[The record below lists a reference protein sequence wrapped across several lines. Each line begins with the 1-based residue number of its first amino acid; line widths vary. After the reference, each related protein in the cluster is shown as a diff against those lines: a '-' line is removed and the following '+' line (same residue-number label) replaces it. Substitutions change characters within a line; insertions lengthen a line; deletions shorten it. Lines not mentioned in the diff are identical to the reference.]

1 MIYTEQDFVELS
13 KQDLQHSRA
22 LRRKQHPEAS
32 IYLQSKLDPIG
43 EDLERL
49 GSDYGGWVFSPSMLI
64 ENSEGT
70 INVLAGA
77 GEDLS
82 FDLEL
87 KRRYGAE
94 IAIIDPTPRALTH
107 YKNLREAFAN
117 GQKFAINASEETYE
131 FKNVSFEKIDF
142 LPYALWKECKEMR
155 FYQPAVSSS
164 VSHSLTN
171 IQKTEHFII
180 VESKTLSEVLTEIG
194 CDQINILK
202 LDIEGA
208 EIEVCSS
215 LSELNFLP
223 KQLLIEFDELQMP
236 DENTYGRI
244 HSAMRTLRE
253 LGYRLEHIEGRQNCL
268 FILT

>member
-1 MIYTEQDFVELS
+1 MIYTEQDLIELS

-22 LRRKQHPEAS
+22 LRRSQYPEAS
-32 IYLQSKLDPIG
+32 RYLQSKLDPIG
-43 EDLERL
+43 ENLERL
-49 GSDYGGWVFSPSMLI
+49 GSDYGGWVFSPSLFI
-64 ENSEGT
+64 GNAERTFS
-70 INVLAGA
+70 VLAGA

-87 KRRYGAE
+87 NRRYGTE
-94 IAIIDPTPRALTH
+94 IVIIDPTPRALTH
-107 YKNLREAFAN
+107 YKNLRKAFAN
-117 GQKFAINASEETYE
+117 GQQFPINESEETYE
-131 FKNVSFEKIDF
+131 FENVSFEKIDF
-142 LPYALWKECKEMR
+142 LPYALWKESKEMR
-155 FYQPAVSSS
+155 FYQPATSSS

-171 IQKTEHFII
+171 IQKTEHYII
-180 VESKTLSEVLTEIG
+180 VESKTLREVLTEIG
-194 CDQINILK
+194 RDRINILK

-215 LSELNFLP
+215 LSELNVLP

-236 DENTYGRI
+236 DENTHGRI
-244 HSAMRTLRE
+244 RSAMQTLRE